1 MNISIIQHGLAALI
15 PSLTVTIVLS
25 AIGISLFLTGRATA
39 LRHLVK
45 YHLKDIADDE
55 VHKML
60 AENTELHAEIKRL
73 KNENEVYLKTLSGI
87 RYLLK
92 KEQL

>member
-1 MNISIIQHGLAALI
+1 MNISIIQHGLAALV

-25 AIGISLFLTGRATA
+25 VIGISLFLTGRATA
-39 LRHLVK
+39 LRHLIK
-45 YHLKDIADDE
+45 YHIKEIIDDE
-55 VHKML
+55 VYKVL
-60 AENTELHAEIKRL
+60 AENTKYRTEIERL
-73 KNENEVYLKTLSGI
+73 KNGNEVYLKTLSGI

>member
-55 VHKML
+55 VHKVL
-60 AENTELHAEIKRL
+60 AENTEFRQNIEKLQR
-73 KNENEVYLKTLSGI
+73 ENELYLKTLSGV
-87 RYLLK
+87 RYLLR
-92 KEQL
+92 KEQA

>member
-55 VHKML
+55 VHKVL
-60 AENTELHAEIKRL
+60 AENTEFRQNIEKLQR
-73 KNENEVYLKTLSGI
+73 ENELYLKTLSGV
-87 RYLLK
+87 RYLLRK
-92 KEQL
+92 GE